1 MSDPADLDTL
11 IRAHSDA
18 LSEVDRTA
26 AAYIAGR
33 DRILAAIDK
42 LKSDV
47 EESDKKFREI
57 REKVAA
63 TPKQDTAA
71 QETAAQETA
80 TEETAAPETAA
91 QEPPA
96 EETAV
101 QETAAPETVAEETV
115 TEETAAP
122 ETVAQAT
129 AAQATAAQH
138 ATTTSPT

>member
-11 IRAHSDA
+11 IHAHSDA

-33 DRILAAIDK
+33 DRILAQIEK

-63 TPKQDTAA
+63 TKQDAAA
-71 QETAAQETA
+71 QETAA
-80 TEETAAPETAA
+80 EETAADD
-91 QEPPA
+91 
-96 EETAV
+96 
-101 QETAAPETVAEETV
+101 TAAPETVAEETAAQD
-115 TEETAAP
+115 TAAP
-122 ETVAQAT
+122 ETVAEET
-129 AAQATAAQH
+129 AAQDTDRK
-138 ATTTSPT
+138 SVV